1 MIIKLYC
8 SKWLYSIYEWS
19 NDRVKNRIK
28 SKKSHW
34 PDLPVTCGS
43 CTFGKYMCLLP
54 KCLGHRCHLG
64 SRTVSI
70 SPLSEM
76 PLEGCR
82 KQCIMMPTCQCFAGQ
97 VVGDGKEKI
106 VQNCWRCIVCLVFFR
121 VFFLSLFSLCWR
133 VALLPTRTCWL
144 GDASTLFWQRCY
156 CRQIFM
162 LSF

>member
-1 MIIKLYC
+1 M
-8 SKWLYSIYEWS
+8 
-19 NDRVKNRIK
+19 
-28 SKKSHW
+28 
-34 PDLPVTCGS
+34 TCGS

-54 KCLGHRCHLG
+54 KCLEHRCHLG
-64 SRTVSI
+64 SQTVSI

-76 PLEGCR
+76 PLESCR
-82 KQCIMMPTCQCFAGQ
+82 KQRIMMPTCQCFAGQ

-106 VQNCWRCIVCLVFFR
+106 VVQNCWRCIVCLAFSHV
-121 VFFLSLFSLCWR
+121 FLSLFSLCWR

-162 LSF
+162 LFFLIFNAIPLSPNEVWKIGSHADLTREEAHCIVG